1 MAVKIKKLTVQEFDA
16 VVGGLADILH
26 ACVADGASVGFFS
39 PFSLQDARAYWHD
52 ISSPNIKS
60 GGSIIWTA
68 ELEGRVVGTVQL
80 CLNAMPNQTHRGDV
94 SKLLVHP
101 KARRKGI
108 ANMLMQELLDEA
120 NARDLLLLL
129 LDTRS
134 GDPSETLYTK
144 LGFETAGEVP
154 LYAKCPSGADV
165 YEATTYMYKR
175 LRG

>member
-1 MAVKIKKLTVQEFDA
+1 MGVKIKKLTVGAFEAAIDD
-16 VVGGLADILH
+16 LAEILH
-26 ACVADGASVGFFS
+26 ACVADGASVGFFA
-39 PFSLQDARAYWHD
+39 PFKFQDAQAFWRDANG
-52 ISSPNIKS
+52 PNIRS
-60 GGSIIWTA
+60 GGSVIWVA

-101 KARRKGI
+101 KTRRKGI
-108 ANMLMQELLDEA
+108 ANMLMQALLDEA
-120 NARDLLLLL
+120 KARDLLLLL

-154 LYAKCPSGADV
+154 LYAKCPSGAEV